1 MPDAAARDPLR
12 HDVAMNDLLLVAG
25 RLWDGTGAGARRDM
39 ALVIRDGRVERVA
52 AAAEVVDWRGPRL
65 HAGAATVMPGLMD
78 LHVHL
83 VSVVDPDEPNAIWAE
98 VGARTQLLTLHAAKN
113 ARLML
118 EAGFTTV
125 RDLAGPINPLNLEVL
140 ALRRAIAIGL
150 VPGPRIFVAGWV
162 GQTGGHSDLPLPD
175 AWPRDE
181 SVYADGPWT
190 VRRLVRAEIRLG
202 VDLFKTSASGG
213 AAGHKEELWWRNYT
227 AEELAALVDEA
238 HAVGKRVAV
247 HSHTA
252 EATKR
257 ALRAGVDTIEH
268 GTELDEECLALFLET
283 GAFMVPTISIRSE
296 RARTGRAAGQAP
308 AEVVRKYQ
316 HVAAVGDQ
324 WFRRA
329 SEAGVRMALGTDTY
343 RSLRDYWGQNAYELE
358 LMVERGLSPEQAL
371 LTATR
376 NAAEALGA
384 GDRLGTLEPG
394 KLADLLV
401 VEGEPD
407 RDVRV
412 LQDPARILVVMRE
425 GRIVVDRRLPT
436 LTSSAR

>member
-1 MPDAAARDPLR
+1 MTPSEPEA
-12 HDVAMNDLLLVAG
+12 LLVVAG
-25 RLWDGTGAGARRDM
+25 RLWDGSGAPARPDIG
-39 ALVIRDGRVERVA
+39 LVVRGGRVERVSPMA
-52 AAAEVVDWRGPRL
+52 DLAGWTGPRL
-65 HAGAATVMPGLMD
+65 AATAGTVLPGLMD

-83 VSVVDPDEPNAIWAE
+83 VSVLDPDEPNAIWAE
-98 VGARTQLLTLHAAKN
+98 VSARTQLLTLHAARN

-125 RDLAGPINPLNLEVL
+125 RDLAGPINPLNLEAL
-140 ALRRAIAIGL
+140 ALRRAVAIGL

-175 AWPRDE
+175 TWPREE
-181 SVYADGPWT
+181 SVYADGPWA
-190 VRRLVRAEIRLG
+190 VRRLARAQIRLG

-227 AEELAALVDEA
+227 AEELGALVDEA

-296 RARTGRAAGQAP
+296 RATRGRAAGQAP
-308 AEVVRKYQ
+308 AEVVRKYTR
-316 HVAAVGDQ
+316 VAATGDA

-329 SEAGVRMALGTDTY
+329 CEAGVKMALGTDTY

-358 LMVERGLSPEQAL
+358 LMVERGMPPDRAL

-376 NAAEALGA
+376 DAAGALGA

-394 KLADLLV
+394 KLADLIV
-401 VEGEPD
+401 VDGEPD

-412 LQDPARILVVMRE
+412 LQDHARIRLVMRE
-425 GRIVVDRRLPT
+425 GRIVVDRRPPPP
-436 LTSSAR
+436 

>member
-1 MPDAAARDPLR
+1 MR
-12 HDVAMNDLLLVAG
+12 AMSGSESASLVVLAG
-25 RLWDGTGAGARRDM
+25 RLWDGAGGPARADM
-39 ALVIRDGRVERVA
+39 GLVVRNGRVERVA
-52 AAAEVVDWRGPRL
+52 PAAELASVPGPRL
-65 HAGAATVMPGLMD
+65 DARGATVIPGLMD

-98 VGARTQLLTLHAAKN
+98 VAARTQLLTLHAAKN

-150 VPGPRIFVAGWV
+150 VPGPRIFAAGWV

-175 AWPRDE
+175 TWPRDE
-181 SVYADGPWT
+181 AVYADGPWA

-213 AAGHKEELWWRNYT
+213 AAGHKEALWWRNYT

-252 EATKR
+252 AATKR

-283 GAFMVPTISIRSE
+283 GAYMVPTISIRSE
-296 RARTGRAAGQAP
+296 RGTRGRAAGHAP
-308 AEVVRKYQ
+308 PEVVEKYRE
-316 HVAAVGDQ
+316 VAATGDK

-329 SEAGVRMALGTDTY
+329 CEAGVRMAMGTDTY
-343 RSLRDYWGQNAYELE
+343 RSLRDHWGQNAYELE
-358 LMVERGLSPEQAL
+358 LMVDRGLPAADAL

-376 NAAEALGA
+376 NAALAIGA

-401 VEGEPD
+401 VAGEPD

-412 LQDPARILVVMRE
+412 LQDHARIRVVVQE
-425 GRIVVDRRLPT
+425 GRVAVDRRPE
-436 LTSSAR
+436 SDRA

>member
-1 MPDAAARDPLR
+1 MSIPQDAKRQDLAPIGVLV
-12 HDVAMNDLLLVAG
+12 VAD
-25 RLWDGTGAGARRDM
+25 RLWDGTGAGVRQQM
-39 ALVIRDGRVERVA
+39 ALMVRDGRVDRLAPVA
-52 AAAEVVDWRGPRL
+52 QYTGWTGSRL
-65 HAGAATVMPGLMD
+65 HSPGATVMPGLMD

-140 ALRRAIAIGL
+140 ALRRAVQIGL
-150 VPGPRIFVAGWV
+150 VPGSRIFAAGWV

-181 SVYADGPWT
+181 SVYADGPWA

-296 RARTGRAAGQAP
+296 RARAGRAAGRAP
-308 AEVVRKYQ
+308 ADVVRKYE
-316 HVAAVGDQ
+316 HVAAVGDR

-343 RSLRDYWGQNAYELE
+343 RSLRDYWGRNAYELQ
-358 LMVERGLSPEQAL
+358 LMVERGLSPEDAL

-401 VEGEPD
+401 VDGEPD

-412 LQDPARILVVMRE
+412 LQDPSRLLVVMQE
-425 GRIVVDRRLPT
+425 GRLAVDRRAQRRAPAPV
-436 LTSSAR
+436 TS

>member
-1 MPDAAARDPLR
+1 V
-12 HDVAMNDLLLVAG
+12 VAD
-25 RLWDGTGAGARRDM
+25 RLWDGTGAGARPDV
-39 ALVIRDGRVERVA
+39 ALEIRDGRVARVTPA
-52 AAAEVVDWRGPRL
+52 AAAGSWPGPRV
-65 HAGAATVMPGLMD
+65 HVAGATVMPGLMD

-98 VGARTQLLTLHAAKN
+98 VGARTQLLTLHAARN

-140 ALRRAIAIGL
+140 ALRRAVAIGL

-181 SVYADGPWT
+181 SVYADGPWA

-227 AEELAALVDEA
+227 PEELAALVDEA

-283 GAFMVPTISIRSE
+283 GASLVPTISIRSE
-296 RARTGRAAGQAP
+296 RARAGRAAGRAP
-308 AEVVRKYQ
+308 AEVVRKYRQ
-316 HVAAVGDQ
+316 VTAVGDE

-329 SEAGVRMALGTDTY
+329 ADAGVRMALGTDTY
-343 RSLRDYWGQNAYELE
+343 RSLRDYWGKNAYELE
-358 LMVERGLSPEQAL
+358 LMVERGLPPDRAL

-384 GDRLGTLEPG
+384 ADRLGTLEPG
-394 KLADLLV
+394 KIADLLV
-401 VEGEPD
+401 VAGEPD
-407 RDVRV
+407 LDVRV
-412 LQDPARILVVMRE
+412 LQDPARLLVVLQE
-425 GRIVVDRRLPT
+425 GRIVVDRR
-436 LTSSAR
+436 A

>member
-1 MPDAAARDPLR
+1 MPDAAHRGVEPR
-12 HDVAMNDLLLVAG
+12 GPGPSELLLVAG
-25 RLWDGTGAGARRDM
+25 RLWDGTGASIRRDM

-52 AAAEVVDWRGPRL
+52 PAAELHEWTGPRL
-65 HAGAATVMPGLMD
+65 ETAGATVMPGLMD

-150 VPGPRIFVAGWV
+150 VPGPRIFAAGWV

-181 SVYADGPWT
+181 SVYADGPWA
-190 VRRLVRAEIRLG
+190 VRRLARAEIRLG

-227 AEELAALVDEA
+227 AEELAALVDEG

-296 RARTGRAAGQAP
+296 RARAGRAAGRAP
-308 AEVVRKYQ
+308 ADVVRKYQ
-316 HVAAVGDQ
+316 RVAEVGDR

-329 SEAGVRMALGTDTY
+329 CEAGVRMALGTDTY
-343 RSLRDYWGQNAYELE
+343 RSLRDHWGQNAYELE
-358 LMVERGLSPEQAL
+358 LMVERGLSPAEAL

-376 NAAEALGA
+376 NAAAALGVE
-384 GDRLGTLEPG
+384 DRLGTLERG

-401 VEGEPD
+401 VDGEPD

-412 LQDPARILVVMRE
+412 LQDPARLLVVMRE
-425 GRIVVDRRLPT
+425 GRIALDRRASRSP
-436 LTSSAR
+436 

>member
-1 MPDAAARDPLR
+1 MTAPAGDEG
-12 HDVAMNDLLLVAG
+12 LLVVAD
-25 RLWDGTGAGARRDM
+25 RLWDGTGGAVRRGV
-39 ALVIRDGRVERVA
+39 ALAIRGGRVDRVA
-52 AAAEVVDWRGPRL
+52 PVADCAGWTGPRL
-65 HAGAATVMPGLMD
+65 HVDGATVMPGLMD

-150 VPGPRIFVAGWV
+150 VPGPRIFAAGWV

-181 SVYADGPWT
+181 SVYADGPWA

-268 GTELDEECLALFLET
+268 GTELDEECLALFQET

-296 RARTGRAAGQAP
+296 RARTGRAAGRAP
-308 AEVVRKYQ
+308 AEVVRKYE
-316 HVAAVGDQ
+316 HVAATGDK
-324 WFRRA
+324 WFRRGC
-329 SEAGVRMALGTDTY
+329 EAGVRMALGTDTY
-343 RSLRDYWGQNAYELE
+343 RSLRDYWGKNAYELE
-358 LMVERGLSPEQAL
+358 LMVERGMSPAEAL
-371 LTATR
+371 LAGTR
-376 NAAEALGA
+376 NAAAAIGA

-412 LQDPARILVVMRE
+412 LQDPARLLLVMKD
-425 GRIVVDRRLPT
+425 GQIVVDRR
-436 LTSSAR
+436 R

>member
-1 MPDAAARDPLR
+1 MTDKS
-12 HDVAMNDLLLVAG
+12 VLLVAD
-25 RLWDGTGAGARRDM
+25 RLWDGTGSSIRRDT
-39 ALVIRDGRVERVA
+39 ALVIRDGRVDRV
-52 AAAEVVDWRGPRL
+52 GPVADSPGWDGSRL
-65 HAGAATVMPGLMD
+65 HVGGATVMPGLMD

-125 RDLAGPINPLNLEVL
+125 RDLAGPVNPLNLEVL

-150 VPGPRIFVAGWV
+150 VPGPRIFAAGWV

-175 AWPRDE
+175 NWPRDE
-181 SVYADGPWT
+181 SVYADGPWA
-190 VRRLVRAEIRLG
+190 VRRLARAEIRLG

-227 AEELAALVDEA
+227 GEELAALVDEA

-268 GTELDEECLALFLET
+268 GTELDEECLDLFRER

-296 RARTGRAAGQAP
+296 RARAGRAAGRAP
-308 AEVVRKYQ
+308 AEVVRKYEQ
-316 HVAAVGDQ
+316 VAAAGDK

-329 SEAGVRMALGTDTY
+329 CEAGVRMALGTDTY
-343 RSLRDYWGQNAYELE
+343 RSLRDFWGKNAYELE
-358 LMVERGLSPEQAL
+358 LMVERGMSPEQAL
-371 LTATR
+371 LTGTR
-376 NAAEALGA
+376 NAAAALGA
-384 GDRLGTLEPG
+384 EDRLGTLEPG
-394 KLADLLV
+394 KLADLLIV
-401 VEGEPD
+401 DGEPD

-412 LQDPARILVVMRE
+412 LQDPARLLVVMKE
-425 GRIVVDRRLPT
+425 GRIVIDRR
-436 LTSSAR
+436 R

>member
-1 MPDAAARDPLR
+1 MSDSAHQDPARQGSAPDG
-12 HDVAMNDLLLVAG
+12 LLLVAD
-25 RLWDGTGAGARRDM
+25 RLWDGTGAGAHRDR
-39 ALVIRDGRVERVA
+39 ALLIRDGRVERVA
-52 AAAEVVDWRGPRL
+52 PAAELAGWRGPRL
-65 HAGAATVMPGLMD
+65 RVAGSTVMPGLMD

-83 VSVVDPDEPNAIWAE
+83 VSVIDPDEPNAIWAE
-98 VGARTQLLTLHAAKN
+98 VSARTQLLTLHAAKN

-150 VPGPRIFVAGWV
+150 VPGPRIFAAGWV

-181 SVYADGPWT
+181 SVYADGPWA

-238 HAVGKRVAV
+238 HVVGKRVAV

-283 GAFMVPTISIRSE
+283 GAFLVPTVSIRSE
-296 RARTGRAAGQAP
+296 RARAGRVAGRAP
-308 AEVVRKYQ
+308 ADVVRKYQ

-324 WFRRA
+324 WFLRA
-329 SEAGVRMALGTDTY
+329 SQAGVRMALGTDTY

-358 LMVERGLSPEQAL
+358 LMVDRGLSPEQAL

-401 VEGEPD
+401 VDGEPD

-412 LQDPARILVVMRE
+412 LQDPARLLVVMRE
-425 GRIVVDRRLPT
+425 GRIVVDRRKAGEEP
-436 LTSSAR
+436 A

>member
-1 MPDAAARDPLR
+1 MTGLAGDEG
-12 HDVAMNDLLLVAG
+12 LLVVAD
-25 RLWDGTGAGARRDM
+25 RLWDGTGTEVRRGA
-39 ALVIRDGRVERVA
+39 ALAIRGGRVDRVA
-52 AAAEVVDWRGPRL
+52 PVADCAGWTGPRL
-65 HAGAATVMPGLMD
+65 HVGGGTVMPGLMD

-83 VSVVDPDEPNAIWAE
+83 VSLVDPDEPNAIWAE

-150 VPGPRIFVAGWV
+150 VPGPRIFAAGWV

-181 SVYADGPWT
+181 SVYADGPWA

-268 GTELDEECLALFLET
+268 GTELDEECLALFQET
-283 GAFMVPTISIRSE
+283 GAFMVPTIAIRSE
-296 RARTGRAAGQAP
+296 RARTGRAAGRAP
-308 AEVVRKYQ
+308 AEVVRKYE
-316 HVAAVGDQ
+316 HVAATGDK

-329 SEAGVRMALGTDTY
+329 CEAGVRMALGTDTY
-343 RSLRDYWGQNAYELE
+343 RSLRDYWGKNAYELE
-358 LMVERGLSPEQAL
+358 LMVDRGMSPAEAL
-371 LTATR
+371 LAGTR
-376 NAAEALGA
+376 NAAAAIGA

-412 LQDPARILVVMRE
+412 LQDPARLLVVMKD
-425 GRIVVDRRLPT
+425 GQIVVDRR
-436 LTSSAR
+436 R